1 MCAYGSPAAEPSDR
15 SERVSEPSPSPLRVA
30 VYGGS
35 FDPPHVA
42 HQQAVRLV
50 AQHPEVDRLLVLP
63 VFEHAF
69 DKSLAGFEHRVAM
82 CELCMLERSNVEV
95 SRLEAQLQRP
105 NFTLNTLQALL
116 AAHPEYRLRLVVGA
130 DVLQD
135 AAKWHRFEEVIAL
148 APLLPLGRV
157 GVPSG
162 AAPPPVLPDVSST
175 EIRKELARRGTARLP
190 AALRARLSELVPSPV
205 LDYIEAHD
213 LYR

>member
-1 MCAYGSPAAEPSDR
+1 MSR
-15 SERVSEPSPSPLRVA
+15 ERPHHAPLSLRVA

-35 FDPPHVA
+35 FDPPHAA

-50 AQHPEVDRLLVLP
+50 ANLPEIDRVIVLP

-69 DKSLAGFEHRVAM
+69 DKSLASFEHRVAM
-82 CELCMLERSNVEV
+82 CELCMLDGPNVEV
-95 SRLEAQLQRP
+95 SRLEALLERP
-105 NFTLNTLQALL
+105 NFTLNTLRALM

-135 AAKWHRFEEVIAL
+135 VAKWHRFEEVVAL

-162 AAPPPVLPDVSST
+162 AAPPPVLPDISST
-175 EIRKELARRGTARLP
+175 QIRKALAGRATAKLAP
-190 AALRARLSELVPSPV
+190 ELRARVSPLLDARV
-205 LDYIEAHD
+205 LAYIEAND

>member
-1 MCAYGSPAAEPSDR
+1 MSLEPPHEASSPH
-15 SERVSEPSPSPLRVA
+15 RVA

-35 FDPPHVA
+35 FDPPHTA
-42 HQQAVRLV
+42 HREAVRFVANLEEIDRVLV
-50 AQHPEVDRLLVLP
+50 IP

-69 DKSLAGFEHRVAM
+69 DKSLASFDHRTAM
-82 CELCMLERSNVEV
+82 CELCMLDHPNVEV
-95 SRLEAQLQRP
+95 SRVEATLERP

-135 AAKWHRFEEVIAL
+135 AAKWHRFEDVVAL

-157 GVPSG
+157 GVPSNV
-162 AAPPPVLPDVSST
+162 APPPVLPEVSST
-175 EIRKELARRGTARLP
+175 QIRGALAGRTTARLVP
-190 AALRARLSELVPSPV
+190 ELRTHVSKLLDPRV
-205 LDYIEAHD
+205 LAYIEAND

>member
-1 MCAYGSPAAEPSDR
+1 MP
-15 SERVSEPSPSPLRVA
+15 SEPPIDASVPLRVA

-42 HQQAVRLV
+42 HQAAVRLV
-50 AQHPEVDRLLVLP
+50 ANLDEVDRVLVLP

-69 DKSLAGFEHRVAM
+69 DKSLASFEHRVRM
-82 CELCMLERSNVEV
+82 CELCMLEHPNVEV
-95 SRLEAQLQRP
+95 SRVEATLERP
-105 NFTLNTLQALL
+105 NYTLNTLHALL
-116 AAHPEYRLRLVVGA
+116 EAHPEYRLRLVVGA

-135 AAKWHRFEEVIAL
+135 ATKWHRFEEVIAL

-157 GVPSG
+157 GVTSD

-175 EIRKELARRGTARLP
+175 EVRAALAGRPSARLSP
-190 AALRARLSELVPSPV
+190 ALRARMNQLLAPAVIE
-205 LDYIEAHD
+205 YIEAHD

>member
-1 MCAYGSPAAEPSDR
+1 MS
-15 SERVSEPSPSPLRVA
+15 SETSPSLRVA

-42 HQQAVRLV
+42 HQEAVRLV
-50 AQHPEVDRLLVLP
+50 ADHPEVDRLLVLP

-82 CELCMLERSNVEV
+82 CELCMLDRPNVEV
-95 SRLEAQLQRP
+95 SRLEAHLERP
-105 NFTLNTLQALL
+105 NFTLNTLEALL
-116 AAHPEYRLRLVVGA
+116 AEHPEYRLRLVVGA

-157 GVPSG
+157 GVHSA
-162 AAPPPVLPDVSST
+162 AAPPAVLPDVSST
-175 EIRKELARRGTARLP
+175 EIRRQLARRDKAELSAT
-190 AALRARLSELVPSPV
+190 LRARLSSLVAAPV

>member
-1 MCAYGSPAAEPSDR
+1 MSPEPPHDA
-15 SERVSEPSPSPLRVA
+15 PLPLRVA

-42 HQQAVRLV
+42 HQQAVRFV
-50 AQHPEVDRLLVLP
+50 ASLPEIDHVVVLP

-69 DKSLAGFEHRVAM
+69 DKSLASFEHRVAM
-82 CELCMLERSNVEV
+82 CELCMLDRPNVEV
-95 SRLEAQLQRP
+95 SRLEATLERP
-105 NFTLNTLQALL
+105 NFTLNTLRALR
-116 AAHPEYRLRLVVGA
+116 AGHPEYRLRLVVGA

-135 AAKWHRFEEVIAL
+135 VSKWHRFEEVVAL

-162 AAPPPVLPDVSST
+162 AAPPPVLPDISST
-175 EIRKELARRGTARLP
+175 QIRKALAGRATAELAP
-190 AALRARLSELVPSPV
+190 ELRTRVSQLLDPRV
-205 LDYIEAHD
+205 LDYIEAND

>member
-1 MCAYGSPAAEPSDR
+1 MSLEPPHEASSP
-15 SERVSEPSPSPLRVA
+15 VRVA

-35 FDPPHVA
+35 FDPPHTA
-42 HQQAVRLV
+42 HQEAVRFVASLPEIDRVLV
-50 AQHPEVDRLLVLP
+50 IP

-69 DKSLAGFEHRVAM
+69 DKSLASFDHRTAM
-82 CELCMLERSNVEV
+82 CELCMLDQPNVEV
-95 SRLEAQLQRP
+95 SRLEATLQRP

-135 AAKWHRFEEVIAL
+135 AAKWHRFEDVIAL

-157 GVPSG
+157 GVPSK
-162 AAPPPVLPDVSST
+162 AAPPPVLPEVSST
-175 EIRKELARRGTARLP
+175 QIRGALAGRTTARLVP
-190 AALRARLSELVPSPV
+190 ELRARVSKLLDPRV
-205 LDYIEAHD
+205 LAYIEAND

>member
-1 MCAYGSPAAEPSDR
+1 MS
-15 SERVSEPSPSPLRVA
+15 SEPSTPDTSPVRVA

-42 HQQAVRLV
+42 HRAAVRLV
-50 AQHPEVDRLLVLP
+50 ASLGEIDRVLVVP

-69 DKSLAGFEHRVAM
+69 DKSLASFEHRVTM
-82 CELCMLERSNVEV
+82 CELCMLDIPNVEV
-95 SRLEAQLQRP
+95 SRLESTLQRP
-105 NFTLNTLQALL
+105 NFTLNTLQALS

-130 DVLQD
+130 DVLQE
-135 AAKWHRFEEVIAL
+135 AAKWHRFDDVVEL

-157 GVPSG
+157 GVPSD
-162 AAPPPVLPDVSST
+162 AAPAPVLPDVSST
-175 EIRKELARRGTARLP
+175 EIRKALAGRTTARLSP
-190 AALRARLSELVPSPV
+190 ALRTRLSRLLAPAV

>member
-1 MCAYGSPAAEPSDR
+1 MSPEPPAAAPS
-15 SERVSEPSPSPLRVA
+15 VVRVA

-42 HQQAVRLV
+42 HQAAVRLV
-50 AQHPEVDRLLVLP
+50 ASLEEIDRVLVLP

-69 DKSLAGFEHRVAM
+69 DKSLASFEHRVAM
-82 CELCMLERSNVEV
+82 CELCMSNQPNVEV
-95 SRLEAQLQRP
+95 SQLEATLQRP

-116 AAHPEYRLRLVVGA
+116 REHPEFRLRLVVGA

-135 AAKWHRFEEVIAL
+135 AAKWHRFPEVVRL

-157 GVPSG
+157 GVPSN
-162 AAPPPVLPDVSST
+162 AAPAPVLPDVSST
-175 EIRKELARRGTARLP
+175 EIRSVLAGRAAARLSP
-190 AALRARLSELVPSPV
+190 ALRARLSQL
-205 LDYIEAHD
+205 LDPRVIEYIEAHD

>member
-1 MCAYGSPAAEPSDR
+1 MS
-15 SERVSEPSPSPLRVA
+15 SEPSPEPLRVA
-30 VYGGS
+30 LYGGS

-42 HQQAVRLV
+42 HQEAVRLV
-50 AQHPEVDRLLVLP
+50 AEHPEVDRLLVLP

-69 DKSLAGFEHRVAM
+69 DKSLAAFEHRVAM
-82 CELCMLERSNVEV
+82 CELCMLAHPNVEV
-95 SRLEAQLQRP
+95 SRLEAHLERP

-135 AAKWHRFEEVIAL
+135 AAKWHRFEDVIAL

-157 GVPSG
+157 GVLST

-175 EIRKELARRGTARLP
+175 EIRKQLARRGTAELP
-190 AALRARLSELVPSPV
+190 SELRAHLSSLVAAPV

>member
-1 MCAYGSPAAEPSDR
+1 
-15 SERVSEPSPSPLRVA
+15 VA

-50 AQHPEVDRLLVLP
+50 AEHPEIDRLLVLP

-69 DKSLAGFEHRVAM
+69 DKSLAGFEHRVRM
-82 CELCMLERSNVEV
+82 CELCMLERPNVEV
-95 SRLEAQLQRP
+95 SRLEAQLERP
-105 NFTLNTLQALL
+105 NFTLHTLQALRD
-116 AAHPEYRLRLVVGA
+116 AHPEYRLRLVVGA

-135 AAKWHRFEEVIAL
+135 AAKWHRFDEVIAL

-157 GVPSG
+157 GVDSR
-162 AAPPPVLPDVSST
+162 AAPAPVLPDVSST
-175 EIRKELARRGTARLP
+175 EIRTVLAARDGAELSP
-190 AALRARLSELVPSPV
+190 AVRARLSALVPEAV
-205 LDYIEAHD
+205 LDYIGAHD

>member
-1 MCAYGSPAAEPSDR
+1 M
-15 SERVSEPSPSPLRVA
+15 
-30 VYGGS
+30 YGGS

-50 AQHPEVDRLLVLP
+50 VNLGEIDRVVVLP

-69 DKSLAGFEHRVAM
+69 DKSLASFEHRVRM
-82 CELCMLERSNVEV
+82 CELCMLELPNVEV
-95 SRLEAQLQRP
+95 SRLESTLKRP
-105 NFTLNTLQALL
+105 NYTLNTLEAML

-135 AAKWHRFEEVIAL
+135 AGKWHRFDDVIAL

-157 GVPSG
+157 GVSHEG
-162 AAPPPVLPDVSST
+162 APAAVLPNVSST
-175 EIRKELARRGTARLP
+175 EIRSELAGRATAELRP
-190 AALRARLSELVPSPV
+190 DLRARLSWALAPAV